1 MENLQNNPQEQ
12 LQDGDISLVDYL
24 NDLAEVWRLQ
34 GYSEDEIQQGI
45 LAEESRIDNLYYDLD
60 ES

>member
-1 MENLQNNPQEQ
+1 MESLQNNPQEQ
-12 LQDGDISLVDYL
+12 LEDGDISLVDYL

-34 GYSEDEIQQGI
+34 GYSEDEIAQGI
-45 LAEESRIDNLYYDLD
+45 QAEEQRIDNIYYQL